1 VVDFNDL
8 HLGLKLGHFSLKIGH
23 FKNVGAQ
30 FRTVERPAES
40 LAAVRL
46 DAWAQGRADASLPAL
61 VLHGL
66 HADRPAPSRPPHARE
81 RLRGGFDVWGD
92 DGDADDA
99 ERGDAVV
106 EKRGERAQS
115 TSARP

>member
-1 VVDFNDL
+1 MI
-8 HLGLKLGHFSLKIGH
+8 LGYP
-23 FKNVGAQ
+23 VGAQ
-30 FRTVERPAES
+30 FRTVERPAEG

-66 HADRPAPSRPPHARE
+66 HADGAAPYRPPHARE

-92 DGDADDA
+92 DGEADDA

-115 TSARP
+115 TRARP